1 MPVIELLDAL
11 ATYRLAH
18 LLTQDVVMDRPRDAI
33 IKWASENKHPKLRY
47 FVTCPW
53 CTGAYVAVGVT
64 VARKRLK
71 GWDGVSRALAFS
83 AVAGIISSALER

>member
-1 MPVIELLDAL
+1 MEIVAVDAL
-11 ATYRLAH
+11 AVYRLAH
-18 LLTQDVVMDRPRDAI
+18 LVTQDVVLDTPRDRVMT
-33 IKWASENKHPKLRY
+33 WALDNKHPKLRY

-53 CTGAYVAVGVT
+53 CVSMWCAPAVV
-64 VARKRLK
+64 VLRRRWK